1 MARIF
6 HNKANESVTKA
17 KHSLEID
24 EDEKMH
30 LIGWKIQ
37 RIGWALMGLFFILGA
52 IGLFGS
58 GFISNRSIRNNNII
72 VEYEHFGRYEANTKI
87 VIRFPSDTLSI
98 ISIPQL
104 YLNQIK
110 LQQVLPEP
118 KEIKLEK
125 GNYIMFFPGLS
136 EGRLTL
142 YLLPQTTGP
151 VQSTIYINDH
161 PYSINHFI
169 YP

>member
-1 MARIF
+1 MARNF
-6 HNKANESVTKA
+6 HNKGDDPAKKV
-17 KHSLEID
+17 KHSLELD
-24 EDEKMH
+24 EDIKMH

-37 RIGWALMGLFFILGA
+37 QIGWGLMALFFMLGA

-58 GFISNRSIRNNNII
+58 GFISNRSIRSNNII

-87 VIRFPSDTLSI
+87 VVLFPSDTLSI

-110 LQQVLPEP
+110 LHQVLPEP
-118 KEIKLEK
+118 KEIKMEK
-125 GNYIMFFPGLS
+125 GNYIMSFAGLR
-136 EGRLTL
+136 EGRITL
-142 YLLPQTTGP
+142 YLLPQTTGS

-161 PYSINHFI
+161 PYSINQFI